1 MISGDTGRMGII
13 RRAKEKKAAV
23 AIRYADVRSA
33 LSGAMCDPVKSKG
46 FLATAYESFE
56 QKASDAALSTWAR
69 EDAAKSLDVIDAFN
83 KMRNSFAGFDFVQA
97 PKKQPSL
104 LLGGVAVSVN
114 CDVLIHRPVK
124 GTESIGAALFRLT
137 KPEEDESE
145 TAKSK
150 REQMGK
156 CVATLVL
163 MQVGAN
169 LAGNRSPL
177 FELCWSVDVQTGEIH
192 KAPKNSKALMANMEN
207 ACHFIAA
214 MWERV

>member
-13 RRAKEKKAAV
+13 RRAKEKKSAIAV
-23 AIRYADVRSA
+23 RYADVRPS
-33 LSGAMCDPVKSKG
+33 LSGAMCDPIKSKG
-46 FLATAYESFE
+46 FLATAYDSFE
-56 QKASDAALSTWAR
+56 QKASDASLSAWTR

-83 KMRNSFAGFDFVQA
+83 KMQNSFAGFDFVQA
-97 PKKQPSL
+97 PRKQPSL
-104 LLGGVAVSVN
+104 KLGGVAVSVN

-124 GTESIGAALFRLT
+124 GVEAIGAALFRLT
-137 KPEEDESE
+137 KPEEDETE

-169 LAGNRSPL
+169 LAGNRKPL
-177 FELCWSVDVQTGEIH
+177 FDLCWSVDVQSREIH

-214 MWERV
+214 MWDKV